1 MGVDLAV
8 IETHPVQ
15 YHAPVYRALQK
26 QFCVNVTA
34 IYGSDFSIVGYHDAE
49 FGATF
54 RWDTDLV
61 SGYDAVFLSRVA
73 QGGARS
79 VEEVTT
85 HGLSGVLQ
93 RLKPRAVLLLGYS
106 PRFHRQAFFQ
116 ARRLKVPLLFRGE
129 TTDHARHRGYLK
141 QFARDRF
148 LRWFYRQFSGLLYV
162 GKRSREHFL
171 RYGVSEEKLYFS
183 PYCVD
188 TNPFDLGEESRIRY
202 RKAVRGNLRLA
213 EDEAVLLFSG
223 KLSPRKAP
231 DLLVRAVKD
240 MAPGM
245 RKRIVLIF
253 LGDGPMR
260 GELERF
266 SQTDPEVK
274 AHFLGFQ
281 NQTHLSRY
289 YHAADLLILPSQEW
303 ETWGLVVNEA
313 MHHGLPCVVSDRV
326 GCAPDLIEEGRTG
339 ELFEAGSVLSLRQAI
354 ERAMGLVG
362 REDVR
367 ALCHKKVS
375 GYTVERAA
383 EGLARAFQDVVER
396 RERRT

>member
-1 MGVDLAV
+1 MLAV
-8 IETHPVQ
+8 VETHPIQ
-15 YHAPVYRALQK
+15 YHAPVYRALQQ
-26 QFCVNVTA
+26 QFGVNVTA
-34 IYGSDFSIVGYHDAE
+34 IYGSDFSVAGYHDAE
-49 FGATF
+49 FGTTF

-61 SGYDAVFLSRVA
+61 SGYDAAFLSRVG

-79 VEEVTT
+79 VEEVTAR
-85 HGLSGVLQ
+85 GLGEAL
-93 RLKPRAVLLLGYS
+93 RRFKPRAVLLLGYS

-116 ARRLKVPLLFRGE
+116 ARRLGVPLLFRAE
-129 TTDHARHRGYLK
+129 TTDHARHRGQLK

-162 GKRSREHFL
+162 GKRSRKHFL
-171 RYGVSEEKLYFS
+171 CLGVSEERLYFS

-188 TNPFDLGEESRIRY
+188 AETFHLGEENRIRY
-202 RKAVRGNLRLA
+202 RNAVRGDLGLA
-213 EDEAVLLFSG
+213 DGQVALLFSG

-231 DLLVRAVKD
+231 DLLVRAVKEL
-240 MAPGM
+240 APGM
-245 RKRIVLIF
+245 RQRVVLVF

-260 GELERF
+260 GELELL
-266 SQTDPEVK
+266 SQTPPELK

-281 NQTHLSRY
+281 KQTHLSRY
-289 YHAADLLILPSQEW
+289 YHAADLLILPSQEQ

-313 MHHGLPCVVSDRV
+313 MHHGLPCVVSDQV

-339 ELFEAGSVLSLRQAI
+339 EVFEAGSASSLRQAL

-367 ALCHKKVS
+367 AWCHEKVS

-383 EGLARAFQDVVER
+383 EGLARAFRDVVER
-396 RERRT
+396 AQRRT